1 MFFVHAQDFVSDA
14 NWEVVIKIH
23 EATLAAALGTSY
35 LWTDDGLLVPG
46 IVTWSPSVDSVGSAR
61 DVALAS
67 SWHLQLIEKEEEEE

>member
-1 MFFVHAQDFVSDA
+1 
-14 NWEVVIKIH
+14 
-23 EATLAAALGTSY
+23 LAAALGTSY